1 MKQFRVE
8 LGLKVAQ
15 EKRSWPLSIQRVVSF
30 NVKLCQQKLY
40 KTMFDRASGTSGL
53 GANFPACRKHHRRRP
68 ELPPPER
75 KGPGAFQSRGK
86 WPRSTGCAA
95 WEEGAGS
102 LVWLEGPPGP
112 RPVPLPRTQPGGGA
126 GGGAKAACRETWG
139 GGRGALPAG
148 SFVAQPRPT
157 QPYQLLLLQGG
168 SSMAPPSR
176 NSFAI
181 PGVLGTG
188 GVSELA

>member
-112 RPVPLPRTQPGGGA
+112 RPVPLPRTQPGGGRGEGCLPGNLGRWA
-126 GGGAKAACRETWG
+126 GSTACRELCCTTASHA
-139 GGRGALPAG
+139 ALPAPAPPRRFLHGSSKQKLLRDSRGSRHWG
-148 SFVAQPRPT
+148 SF
-157 QPYQLLLLQGG
+157 
-168 SSMAPPSR
+168 
-176 NSFAI
+176 
-181 PGVLGTG
+181 
-188 GVSELA
+188 

>member
-75 KGPGAFQSRGK
+75 KGPGAFQSQGK

-95 WEEGAGS
+95 WEEGVGL

-112 RPVPLPRTQPGGGA
+112 RPVPLPRTQPM
-126 GGGAKAACRETWG
+126 
-139 GGRGALPAG
+139 GGRGEAGRRLPAG
-148 SFVAQPRPT
+148 KPGAVGGEHWLPGALLHNLVPRSPT
-157 QPYQLLLLQGG
+157 SSCSSKAVPPWLLQ
-168 SSMAPPSR
+168 AETPSR
-176 NSFAI
+176 F
-181 PGVLGTG
+181 PGF
-188 GVSELA
+188 